1 MKQYPVTFWD
11 LVEFCVLVVSL
22 PLTGMVL
29 VAILGIWLVELG
41 EWLHERNERISS
53 ERDRNGRG

>member
-53 ERDRNGRG
+53 DRDG

>member
-11 LVEFCVLVVSL
+11 LVEFCVLVVSM
-22 PLTGMVL
+22 PLTIGTIVVMMCL
-29 VAILGIWLVELG
+29 WTIDFT

-53 ERDRNGRG
+53 ERNRNG